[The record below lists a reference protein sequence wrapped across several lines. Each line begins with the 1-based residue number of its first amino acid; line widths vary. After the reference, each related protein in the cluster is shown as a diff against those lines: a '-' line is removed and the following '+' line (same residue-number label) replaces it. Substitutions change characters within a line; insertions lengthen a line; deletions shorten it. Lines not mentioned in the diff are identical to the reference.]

1 MRYLATDCRKT
12 AVCRF
17 KESRGRLVKLAYT
30 RAEIKN
36 NIRYNED
43 LINTYQKSVS
53 KLKKQISELKS
64 LKSKMQSYQKDFSNR
79 ESKRKS
85 KVINGFGNK
94 KSFRFVSAYINGMKK
109 LITGSEYKKA
119 YNSISS
125 GIKKV
130 DKEISHLR
138 SDVSEYEDKINY
150 RKKRVSYWYDQLKN
164 VKD

>member
-1 MRYLATDCRKT
+1 M
-12 AVCRF
+12 
-17 KESRGRLVKLAYT
+17 AYT